1 MCRGEGRRPAEE
13 GPRLR
18 GAGGRD
24 DGRQGGQREVAAVCA
39 GDRGRRPGLVVGM
52 QEETDSHT
60 RPIREARSASPRGAG
75 LCLCP
80 FPCEHTGWL

>member
-1 MCRGEGRRPAEE
+1 M
-13 GPRLR
+13 
-18 GAGGRD
+18 
-24 DGRQGGQREVAAVCA
+24 CA

-60 RPIREARSASPRGAG
+60 RPSREARSASPRGAG